1 MFEEITAFLYQYK
14 NKQLEA
20 DEIVKLK
27 DKFEKYKNEIE
38 KSEYFDKY
46 YNNYLNIK
54 GYTYRLDDSSMRL
67 FYTFQEA
74 IYSIDLAK
82 LTRDEEG
89 VILNTIVYTLVLWDC
104 INEYLGNSIDE
115 NLKQKALEFYQNEQ
129 KRVSAE
135 NKKYHMYQN

>member
-1 MFEEITAFLYQYK
+1 MFEEITQFLYQYK
-14 NKQLEA
+14 NNQLEA
-20 DEIVKLK
+20 NEIAKLK
-27 DKFEKYKNEIE
+27 DKFEKYKEEIQ
-38 KSEYFDKY
+38 KSEFFDKF

-54 GYTYRLDDSSMRL
+54 GYTYRLDNSSLRL

-82 LTRDEEG
+82 LIRDNDA
-89 VILNTIVYTLVLWDC
+89 VLLNTVVYILVLCDC
-104 INEYLGNSIDE
+104 IDEFLGNNIDE
-115 NLKQKALEFYQNEQ
+115 NIKQNAIEFYQNEQ

>member
-1 MFEEITAFLYQYK
+1 LFEELTQFLYQYK

-20 DEIVKLK
+20 NEISKLK
-27 DKFEKYKNEIE
+27 DDFDKYKIEI
-38 KSEYFDKY
+38 KNSEFFEKY

-54 GYTYRLDDSSMRL
+54 GYTYRLDDTSMRL

-74 IYSIDLAK
+74 VYSIDLAK
-82 LTRDEEG
+82 LTRDEDG
-89 VILNTIVYTLVLWDC
+89 VLLNSIVYTLVLCDC

-115 NLKQKALEFYQNEQ
+115 TIKQKAIEFYKNEQ

>member
-1 MFEEITAFLYQYK
+1 MFEEITQFLYQYK

-20 DEIVKLK
+20 NDIAKLK
-27 DKFEKYKNEIE
+27 DEFEKYKEEIKE
-38 KSEYFDKY
+38 SEYFDKY

-54 GYTYRLDDSSMRL
+54 GYTYRLDDVTMRL

-74 IYSIDLAK
+74 VYSIDLAK
-82 LTRDEEG
+82 LTRDHDA
-89 VILNTIVYTLVLWDC
+89 ILLNSVVYILVLCDC
-104 INEYLGNSIDE
+104 IDEYLGNDIDE
-115 NLKQKALEFYQNEQ
+115 NIKQKAVEFYQNEQ

>member
-74 IYSIDLAK
+74 IYSIDLTK

-89 VILNTIVYTLVLWDC
+89 VVLNTIVYTLVLWDC

-115 NLKQKALEFYQNEQ
+115 NLKQKAIEFYQNEQ

>member
-1 MFEEITAFLYQYK
+1 MFEEITQFLYQYK
-14 NKQLEA
+14 NKQLESEEIA
-20 DEIVKLK
+20 KLQDEFKNYKIKI
-27 DKFEKYKNEIE
+27 EESKYFGE
-38 KSEYFDKY
+38 F

-54 GYTYRLDDSSMRL
+54 GYTYRLDNPKMRL

-82 LTRDEEG
+82 LTRDNDA
-89 VILNTIVYTLVLWDC
+89 ILLNTIVYILVLNDC
-104 INEYLGNSIDE
+104 IDEFLGNNIDE
-115 NLKQKALEFYQNEQ
+115 NVKNEAIEYYKNEQ

>member
-1 MFEEITAFLYQYK
+1 MFEEITQFLYQYK
-14 NKQLEA
+14 NNQLEA
-20 DEIVKLK
+20 NEIAKLK
-27 DKFEKYKNEIE
+27 DKFEKYKEEIQ
-38 KSEYFDKY
+38 KSEFFDKF

-54 GYTYRLDDSSMRL
+54 GYTYRLDNSSLRL

-82 LTRDEEG
+82 LTRDNDA
-89 VILNTIVYTLVLWDC
+89 VLLNTVVYILVLCDC
-104 INEYLGNSIDE
+104 IDEFLGNNIDE
-115 NLKQKALEFYQNEQ
+115 NIKQKAIEFYQNEQ

>member
-1 MFEEITAFLYQYK
+1 MFEEITEFLYQYK

-20 DEIVKLK
+20 NDVAKLK
-27 DKFEKYKNEIE
+27 DDLDKYKIEIQ
-38 KSEYFDKY
+38 KSEYFDKF

-54 GYTYRLDDSSMRL
+54 GYTYRLDDTAMRL

-74 IYSIDLAK
+74 VYSIDLAK
-82 LTRDEEG
+82 LTRDEDG
-89 VILNTIVYTLVLWDC
+89 VLLNSVVYVLVLCDC
-104 INEYLGNSIDE
+104 IDEYLGNDIDE
-115 NLKQKALEFYQNEQ
+115 NIKQKAIEFYQNEQ

>member
-1 MFEEITAFLYQYK
+1 MFEELTQFLYQYK

-20 DEIVKLK
+20 NEISKLK
-27 DKFEKYKNEIE
+27 DDLDKYKVEITN
-38 KSEYFDKY
+38 SEYYDKFY
-46 YNNYLNIK
+46 DNYLNIK

-82 LTRDEEG
+82 LTRDEDG
-89 VILNTIVYTLVLWDC
+89 ILLNTIVYTLVLCDC
-104 INEYLGNSIDE
+104 IDEYLGNSINEDT
-115 NLKQKALEFYQNEQ
+115 KQKAIEFYKNEQ